1 MALSSNCTFVTAKK
15 CIIVNLLNVH
25 DMLCC
30 ILVCVSS
37 WAKTFKFG
45 GSLLDF
51 FFEKYF
57 RIVRFTVMAYG
68 CMLHGNLS

>member
-51 FFEKYF
+51 FFEKN
-57 RIVRFTVMAYG
+57 ISG
-68 CMLHGNLS
+68 LCDSL